1 MKVFVIINKD
11 EIKVNIDVNA
21 KIWLMKVDVVMDLFE
36 ILVIVNVTE
45 KSCDVGEYLDYK
57 AI

>member
-1 MKVFVIINKD
+1 
-11 EIKVNIDVNA
+11 
-21 KIWLMKVDVVMDLFE
+21 MKVDVVMDLFE
-36 ILVIVNVTE
+36 IIVIVNVTE

>member
-57 AI
+57 GI